1 MNRKVWFKEE
11 ELIKGDTIMSFP
23 HQEEKKG
30 GWDASLSAKSK
41 LVDRKAALS
50 L

>member
-11 ELIKGDTIMSFP
+11 ELIKGDTIMSLLLDP

-30 GWDASLSAKSK
+30 GIGCL
-41 LVDRKAALS
+41 LVCKVKING
-50 L
+50 